1 MHSRHFIKVNLGKY
15 YLHSLIIASEMNV
28 ANEMML
34 AVVMRLVYVDETS
47 NQR

>member
-15 YLHSLIIASEMNV
+15 YLHSLIIAYPV

-34 AVVMRLVYVDETS
+34 AVVMKLVYVDETS